1 MKNIFKNALLS
12 TVVFGMAIASGF
24 AMDNNPPAEPVKKV
38 VETEVV
44 TEEAPEVIIPG
55 VAYMDA
61 LGNCVGYY
69 MGPLPPNC
77 STTVTLNPCTQIIG
91 GIVRHLRQATFD
103 TNTNKWTC
111 GALLYRIPGSE

>member
-24 AMDNNPPAEPVKKV
+24 AMGNNPPAEPVKKV
-38 VETEVV
+38 VEIEVV

-61 LGNCVGYY
+61 LGNCVGYSL
-69 MGPLPPNC
+69 GALPPGC
-77 STTVTLNPCTQIIG
+77 TTIVFTTRCTANIG
-91 GIVRHLRQATFD
+91 GVLRDLHEATFN

-111 GALLYRIPGSE
+111 GLPLYEMPFLE